1 MESFIEGV
9 AAPTHR
15 EQMAKRQRRPQT
27 IMLGALL
34 LTFTARPLR
43 AQDPLKVLP
52 NNYRLV
58 WQNDVVRVIHVTY
71 GPLEKLPVHNHS
83 AKPTVYVYL
92 SDSGPVRFS
101 HIEEPPFSLVR
112 PPEKAGT
119 FRFSPGRLEKH
130 EVENLGQ
137 IQSEFLRVELIQL
150 PLGYQKNSFRSPKS
164 FDAVHSGV
172 RTEFDT
178 PFVKIQRVVASPGE
192 PTEVQAIDAGSLL
205 IAFSPTSV
213 QSPADRGKPQTLRC
227 GDVLW
232 IEARRAVQVSSDAQS
247 AAGHL
252 LRIVL
257 ERKR

>member
-1 MESFIEGV
+1 LHGN
-9 AAPTHR
+9 
-15 EQMAKRQRRPQT
+15 QLGKLGT
-27 IMLGALL
+27 IFFALALGSACG
-34 LTFTARPLR
+34 
-43 AQDPLKVLP
+43 QDPLEVLP
-52 NNYRLV
+52 KNYRLIF
-58 WQNDVVRVIHVTY
+58 QNDLVRVIHVTY

-83 AKPTVYVYL
+83 AKPTVYVYVT
-92 SDSGPVRFS
+92 DSGPVRFS

-137 IQSEFLRVELIQL
+137 IPSDFLRVELMQL

-164 FDAVHSGV
+164 FDAVRSGV

-178 PFVKIQRVVASPGE
+178 PLVKIQRVVASPGE

-205 IAFSPTSV
+205 IGFSPASV
-213 QSPADRGKPQTLRC
+213 RSPENGRPPQTLRC

-232 IEARRAVQVSSDAQS
+232 IEARRAVQVSSDARS
-247 AAGHL
+247 VAGHL

-257 ERKR
+257 ERL